1 MANLENNPKIRY
13 LWKLNYNSGRL
24 KFSMKIFDSM
34 KRLILFVA
42 ALMIAGVCMAQEQK
56 SIAETVREVI
66 MSRRSIRKY
75 KSVTVGRDTLQQ
87 ILQAGINAPNGMNKQ
102 SWEIRVVDNPVLL
115 ESIKDAMAQAN
126 PGNKMARDCFRG
138 APVVVFIANDT
149 KYDFSPI
156 DCGLLA
162 GNMMLS
168 AWSMDVGSV
177 CLGSPVRF
185 IASPEDP
192 SCEAIKAVQQKLG
205 FSEGYQMIICIGFGY
220 PDESPKAKPRDES
233 KYRFVEL

>member
-1 MANLENNPKIRY
+1 
-13 LWKLNYNSGRL
+13 
-24 KFSMKIFDSM
+24 MKIFDSM

-126 PGNKMARDCFRG
+126 PGNRMARDCFRG

-149 KYDFSPI
+149 KYD
-156 DCGLLA
+156 
-162 GNMMLS
+162 
-168 AWSMDVGSV
+168 WSMGVGSV